1 MDDHA
6 HTEFTPRQRH
16 TLKEFAAIVMREM
29 ELWKDKIQLQ
39 IRDRIQ
45 NSMEQFTRECLE
57 IDTEAETNSTHSML
71 KMASMDKVYE
81 RAAKLVKRTLD
92 VEGAVVMDVSHFDVL
107 ETTKAEGAISIV
119 CHHGDATVGTTTHS
133 IPTDEYP
140 AFMEFFSKHPE
151 GKIAEYFVPKCFR
164 SLLPSRIQHALSQL
178 ILLYAIL
185 LSDLPFI
192 SCPDLQY
199 RQTALRFTMRI
210 QYHRSCQT
218 FRMFGFHTLQETQAN
233 SNVA

>member
-1 MDDHA
+1 MDDHP
-6 HTEFTPRQRH
+6 HKEFAPRQRH

-57 IDTEAETNSTHSML
+57 IDNEAETNSTHSML

-81 RAAKLVKRTLD
+81 RAAKLVKKTLD
-92 VEGAVVMDVSHFDVL
+92 VEGAVVMDVSHFDVI

-119 CHHGDATVGTTTHS
+119 CHHGDGSEGTTSHS

-140 AFMEFFSKHPE
+140 AFMEFFSKYPE
-151 GKIAEYFVPKCFR
+151 GKIAEYIVPKCFR
-164 SLLPSRIQHALSQL
+164 SLLPNRIQHALSRFCPVKAAFRTNH
-178 ILLYAIL
+178 LL
-185 LSDLPFI
+185 
-192 SCPDLQY
+192 
-199 RQTALRFTMRI
+199 
-210 QYHRSCQT
+210 
-218 FRMFGFHTLQETQAN
+218 
-233 SNVA
+233 

>member
-1 MDDHA
+1 MDDHPR
-6 HTEFTPRQRH
+6 TEFTPRQRH

-164 SLLPSRIQHALSQL
+164 SLLPSRIQHALSQF
-178 ILLYAIL
+178 LLCAIL
-185 LSDLPFI
+185 LCDLPLN
-192 SCPDLQY
+192 SCSNLQY
-199 RQTALRFTMRI
+199 RQAALRFTMRI
-210 QYHRSCQT
+210 QYH
-218 FRMFGFHTLQETQAN
+218 
-233 SNVA
+233 